1 MIGPHRLRLKLESNE
16 PALGLIVNFP
26 SAWFVDMAAVM
37 GFDFVLIDA
46 EHGPLSAE
54 SAEIMV
60 RAAEAANISPIVR
73 VPANVPH
80 EILRYL
86 DIGAAGIQIPHV
98 ENATQAAAAVSA
110 IRYPPDGQ
118 RGLAAITRAAGYG
131 IDVPVRDYMAIANRQ
146 VLCLPM
152 VETALAAANIDEIA
166 ATKGVDAIIIGPG
179 DLSASMGHAGDR
191 THPEVKAAVSN
202 IMRRAK
208 SNERWVSFSAN
219 DPEAIREAI
228 AAGANMIQIASTALL
243 ARTGRDFISRCLS
256 SS

>member
-1 MIGPHRLRLKLESNE
+1 MIGPHRLRLKLEAKE

-46 EHGPLSAE
+46 EHGPLTAQ
-54 SAEIMV
+54 SAEIMI

-73 VPANVPH
+73 VPANLPH

-86 DIGAAGIQIPHV
+86 DIGATGIQIPHV
-98 ENATQAAAAVSA
+98 ENAVQAAAAVSA
-110 IRYPPDGQ
+110 IRYPPEGE

-131 IDVPVRDYMAIANRQ
+131 IDIPVRDYMALANRE

-166 ATKGVDAIIIGPG
+166 ATEGVDAVIIGPG
-179 DLSASMGHAGDR
+179 DLSASMGYAGDR
-191 THPEVKAAVSN
+191 THPEVKATVSN
-202 IMRRAK
+202 IIKRTK
-208 SNERWVSFSAN
+208 SKGRWVSFSAN
-219 DPEAIREAI
+219 EPEAVREAI
-228 AAGANMIQIASTALL
+228 AAGANMIQVASTALL
-243 ARTGRDFISRCLS
+243 ARTGRDFVNRCLS